1 MSEDQGGFE
10 LGIKNTKTYKR
21 GYLDGYTAG
30 LERAA
35 EIVEAKER
43 NRYDNV
49 GDPRVSRFDSY
60 YAAAIRK
67 EIGE

>member
-1 MSEDQGGFE
+1 MKWESRTPRHIRG
-10 LGIKNTKTYKR
+10 

-43 NRYDNV
+43 DRYERV
-49 GDPRVSRFDSY
+49 GDPRVPHFESY